1 MFIFQYGIANIIGFR
16 LFNLRDFA
24 FINIIIDNK
33 KSRQYIYN
41 ILYFGNNL
49 HQLTKGNFFLMR
61 IIALKTLRE
70 YWEKEPDSKEAL
82 SAWHQEALAASWN
95 GPADIKEKYRS
106 ASILKGSRVV
116 FNICGNKYR
125 LVVKINYKFKIIYIR
140 FVGTHKE
147 YDSINVEEI

>member
-1 MFIFQYGIANIIGFR
+1 
-16 LFNLRDFA
+16 
-24 FINIIIDNK
+24 
-33 KSRQYIYN
+33 
-41 ILYFGNNL
+41 
-49 HQLTKGNFFLMR
+49 MR

-106 ASILKGSRVV
+106 ASILKGSRVL